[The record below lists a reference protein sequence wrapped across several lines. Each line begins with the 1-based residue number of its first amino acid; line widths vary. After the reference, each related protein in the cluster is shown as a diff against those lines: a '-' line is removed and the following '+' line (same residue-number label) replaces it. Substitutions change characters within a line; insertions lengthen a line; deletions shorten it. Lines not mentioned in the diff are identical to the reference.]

1 MPKDLFSFAEREGF
15 EPPVPVTQDN
25 GFRDRP
31 DRPLRHLSSI
41 EIVKLEKMT
50 AYAKDMPHNIIKD
63 CCYYTEINTRP
74 VKNKIQ
80 QKFTSFYKDIF

>member
-1 MPKDLFSFAEREGF
+1 
-15 EPPVPVTQDN
+15 
-25 GFRDRP
+25 
-31 DRPLRHLSSI
+31 
-41 EIVKLEKMT
+41 MT